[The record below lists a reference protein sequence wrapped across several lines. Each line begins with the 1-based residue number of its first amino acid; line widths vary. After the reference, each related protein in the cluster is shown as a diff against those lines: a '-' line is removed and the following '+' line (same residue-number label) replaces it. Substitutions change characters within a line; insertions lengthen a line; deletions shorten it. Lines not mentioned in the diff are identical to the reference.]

1 MIHSDLSKLT
11 VEYQRTGRL
20 RIEGEWGEAWLVQD
34 YRKARDIKT
43 GGVYSEAK
51 WPEFLKLEPKNQAQV
66 HVFLCELGGGRFDG
80 VKQGE
85 A

>member
-1 MIHSDLSKLT
+1 M
-11 VEYQRTGRL
+11 
-20 RIEGEWGEAWLVQD
+20 QD

-51 WPEFLKLEPKNQAQV
+51 WPEFLKLDPKNQAQV